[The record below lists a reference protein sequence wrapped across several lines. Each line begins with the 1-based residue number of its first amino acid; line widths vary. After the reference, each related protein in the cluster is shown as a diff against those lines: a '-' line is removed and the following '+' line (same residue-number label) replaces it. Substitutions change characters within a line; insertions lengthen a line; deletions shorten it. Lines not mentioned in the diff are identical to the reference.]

1 MDTSALMNYGLM
13 ILIILIINWLLKDK
27 IINFIRKITSSATP
41 DIIEEKIAIPRLQNI
56 NFVYRG

>member
-1 MDTSALMNYGLM
+1 MESSSLIYYGLM
-13 ILIILIINWLLKDK
+13 IFIILIINWLLKDQ

-41 DIIEEKIAIPRLQNI
+41 DIVEKLPIPRLQNI